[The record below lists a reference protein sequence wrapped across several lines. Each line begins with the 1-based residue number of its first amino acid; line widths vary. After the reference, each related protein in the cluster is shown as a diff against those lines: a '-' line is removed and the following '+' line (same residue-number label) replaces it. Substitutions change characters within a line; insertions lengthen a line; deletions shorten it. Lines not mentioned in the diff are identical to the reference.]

1 MLFKK
6 NDKIAIVVKQKTHN
20 GFVNDKD
27 YFNRYGEMREGSK
40 FLVSKNILVYWDT
53 QAENFRSFNLS
64 NIVSITN
71 LSRTPLEVNK
81 KEKEKI
87 EREKKKGVN
96 CLSCNATLQ
105 HDYRNKFDSNYCG
118 DC

>member
-1 MLFKK
+1 MTNYLSAL
-6 NDKIAIVVKQKTHN
+6 I
-20 GFVNDKD
+20 
-27 YFNRYGEMREGSK
+27 
-40 FLVSKNILVYWDT
+40 LVSLVLLSCYNT
-53 QAENFRSFNLS
+53 QKDNFRSFNLS

>member
-1 MLFKK
+1 MLFKR
-6 NDKIAIVVKQKTHN
+6 NDKIAIVVKPKTHN
-20 GFVNDKD
+20 GFINQND
-27 YFNRYGEMREGSK
+27 YFNRYGDFREGSK
-40 FLVSKNILVYWDT
+40 FLVSKNTITFFDT
-53 QAENFRSFNLS
+53 QKDKFRRFNLS
-64 NIVSITN
+64 DIVSITN

-87 EREKKKGVN
+87 EREKKTGVN